1 MTNLSEMSTSHAIID
16 SDSYPFD
23 ATTACIMKNRE
34 YPRRILLCATGEY
47 PQVITETLYA
57 LITERHFIPTEIHTL
72 GTSQSR
78 AGILS
83 LFANDS
89 PYQDLCREFGLE
101 GKIRFDESCM
111 HIISAPD
118 GTELEDIFL
127 PDEIAIAADAAIDI
141 VRSLCQED
149 DSCLHVSMTGGRKT
163 LSFVVGHA
171 LSLFARP
178 QDVLSHVL
186 VPGGF
191 EYNDDF
197 YYPTQRK
204 QDLTRWNHLTRQ
216 QEPVLAKEAQIM
228 LADIPIVH
236 LRKNL
241 PDNFLTAGNY
251 SDTVKAVQY
260 SLNNPGTMRFDLK
273 NRFVICDDQKIKL
286 QPGQLMMLLW
296 LAERKTQGLPG
307 IAPALDDSLCQDY
320 LDFAENIYPRIPR
333 AQNPRDSIETQQ
345 EFIHKFNELRAR
357 INGAIKSALPQEEL
371 HERFLIHSRGK
382 KGALVYELATPADN
396 IDISLVPM
404 KH

>member
-1 MTNLSEMSTSHAIID
+1 
-16 SDSYPFD
+16 
-23 ATTACIMKNRE
+23 MKPHE
-34 YPRRILLCATGEY
+34 YPKRILLCATGEY

-78 AGILS
+78 AGVLS
-83 LFANDS
+83 LFADDS
-89 PYQDLCREFGLE
+89 PYHDLCREFGLE

-111 HIISAPD
+111 HIISAPN
-118 GTELEDIFL
+118 GSELEDIFL

-141 VRSLCQED
+141 VRSLCQSED
-149 DSCLHVSMTGGRKT
+149 SSLHVSMTGGRKT

-186 VPGGF
+186 VPGGY
-191 EYNDDF
+191 EYTDDF
-197 YYPTQRK
+197 YYPSQRK
-204 QDLTRWNHLTRQ
+204 QELKIWNYSIRENVTA
-216 QEPVLAKEAQIM
+216 LAKDAQIM
-228 LADIPIVH
+228 LADIPIVR

-241 PDNFLTAGNY
+241 PENFLTSGNY

-273 NRFVICDDQKIKL
+273 NRYVICDGQEIKL

-296 LAERKTQGLPG
+296 LAKRKVQGFPG
-307 IAPALDDSLCQDY
+307 IAPALDDSLCEDY

-333 AQNPRDSIETQQ
+333 AQNPRDSIETQK
-345 EFIHKFNELRAR
+345 EFINKFNELRAR
-357 INGAIKSALPQEEL
+357 INGAIKAALPQEEL
-371 HERFLIHSRGK
+371 HERFLIHSTGK
-382 KGALVYELATPADN
+382 KGALVYELATPAEN
-396 IDISLVPM
+396 IDISLVPRRR
-404 KH
+404 H